1 MNYFVNTVFL
11 LGLKYLFYH
20 TPNRLRSDKYLV
32 AAVVIGRQWMVTCEV
47 FLLAAVFKLDPR
59 HEGGGGGEQGGTWK
73 KTTNLG
79 GMGL

>member
-1 MNYFVNTVFL
+1 
-11 LGLKYLFYH
+11 
-20 TPNRLRSDKYLV
+20 
-32 AAVVIGRQWMVTCEV
+32 MVTCEV